1 MENQIMV
8 NNGVI
13 SQMRWA
19 LSFAKPQRLQ
29 LLLFFCLEVCVI
41 ILSLVFVYWSKRAV
55 DLVMDKNTTTWQ
67 MALVLVAGS
76 VLLGLSTKIYSEW
89 LNEKIRVKMLIRL
102 QNKVIKSQMTVVWK
116 YIKRWSTGDIQVRIH
131 TDCNEIVQM
140 IGYSSLVFILTLIRL
155 FASFGFLW
163 LMDPMLAILILA
175 ISPLFLF
182 SKLYFKRLRSLNSQQ
197 KHAESTLGH
206 VVQENIRFRTSIQAL
221 GLYTFRSN
229 KVEQSQQ
236 TIYRLKLRLLN
247 FSAFS
252 QAILKIAVNAGFLI
266 TFVWGVY
273 RLRTGEI
280 SFGTMTAFLQLVGR
294 IQSPIISLMGFV
306 PLFIRF
312 RTASDRIQE
321 LLDAEVEEA
330 STPEYIPHVKSIQV
344 ENLKFKY
351 DDQLIISDLFLK
363 IDVGDPVAVI
373 GTSGKGKTTLIRLL
387 LALIKPDE
395 GEIRIYTAQDNYLL
409 TNRHR
414 VNVAYVPQGDKLFST
429 TIRENLTGGHDD
441 VTAAQIHSALYLSC
455 AEFVYDLPDGLD
467 TIIGESGYGLS
478 EGQAQRIAIARAM
491 IAEHSIW
498 LFDEITSALD
508 ASTAQELFK
517 RLTEAGKDKI
527 IVFVTHDLVL
537 ARQCHQQ
544 IYI

>member
-1 MENQIMV
+1 MV
-8 NNGVI
+8 NRGVI
-13 SQMRWA
+13 DQMRWA
-19 LSFAKPQRLQ
+19 LSFAKTQHWQ
-29 LLLFFCLEVCVI
+29 LLLFFCLEICA
-41 ILSLVFVYWSKRAV
+41 ILFSLVFVYWSKRAV
-55 DLVMDKNTTTWQ
+55 DLVMDKDTGTWKL
-67 MALVLVAGS
+67 ALILVISS
-76 VLLGLSTKIYSEW
+76 VLLGLSAKMYSEW
-89 LNEKIRVKMLIRL
+89 LNEKIRMKMLIQL
-102 QNKVIKSQMTVVWK
+102 QNKVIKSQMMVVWK

-140 IGYSSLVFILTLIRL
+140 IGYSSLAFILTLVRL

-182 SKLYFKRLRSLNSQQ
+182 SKLYFKRLRDLNSRQ
-197 KHAESTLGH
+197 KQAESNMGH

-221 GLYTFRSN
+221 GLQYFRWN
-229 KVEQSQQ
+229 KVEQSQHM
-236 TIYRLKLRLLN
+236 IYRLKLGLLN

-294 IQSPIISLMGFV
+294 IQSPMISLMSFI

-312 RTASDRIQE
+312 RTAADRVRE
-321 LLDAEVEEA
+321 LLDAELEEEVI
-330 STPEYIPHVKSIQV
+330 SEYIPEVKSIQV
-344 ENLKFKY
+344 ENIKFRY
-351 DDQLIISDLFLK
+351 DDQLIINDLILR
-363 IDVGDPVAVI
+363 INVGEPVAVI

-395 GEIRIYTAQDNYLL
+395 GEIRIYTDQNNYLL

-414 VNVAYVPQGDKLFST
+414 TNIAYVPQGDKLFST
-429 TIRENLTGGHDD
+429 TIRENLIAGHDE
-441 VTAAQIHSALYLSC
+441 VTAEQIHKALYLSC

-467 TIIGESGYGLS
+467 TVVGESGYGLS

-508 ASTAQELFK
+508 TGTAQELFN
-517 RLTEAGKDKI
+517 RLKEAGKEKI
-527 IVFVTHDLVL
+527 MVFVTHDLIL
-537 ARQCHQQ
+537 ARQCNQQ